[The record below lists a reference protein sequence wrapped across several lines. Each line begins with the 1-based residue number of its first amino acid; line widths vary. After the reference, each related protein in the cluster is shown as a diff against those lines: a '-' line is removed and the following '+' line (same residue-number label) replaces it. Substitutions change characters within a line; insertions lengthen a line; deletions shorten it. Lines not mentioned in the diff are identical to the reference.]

1 MNKQEFLTILKQSLD
16 GEIPD
21 YEVEN
26 NIHYYETYLVDEQNK
41 TLDEKLREL
50 GEPRLIARTIIDA
63 YLASK
68 EGSFR
73 KSTYSNYD
81 YEEDYNEAKKE
92 KSSQGNVKY
101 YTWDTMKWYQ
111 KIIFIIIG
119 VIIAVVFVGLFT
131 LGINIF
137 FRILLPVLLIM
148 FVIKK
153 IAKLFL

>member
-1 MNKQEFLTILKQSLD
+1 MSKQEFLTILKQSLD

-50 GEPRLIARTIIDA
+50 GEPRLIAKTIVDA

-68 EGSFR
+68 ENSFQ
-73 KSTYSNYD
+73 KTAYSNRS
-81 YEEDYNEAKKE
+81 YEEDYEEVKKE
-92 KSSQGNVKY
+92 KKYQGTVKY
-101 YTWDTMKWYQ
+101 HTWNIMKWYQ
-111 KIIFIIIG
+111 KIIFIMISI
-119 VIIAVVFVGLFT
+119 VAAIFLIGLFT

-137 FRILLPVLLIM
+137 FRIIFPVLLII

-153 IAKLFL
+153 IAKLF

>member
-26 NIHYYETYLVDEQNK
+26 NIHYYETYLVDEKNK

-119 VIIAVVFVGLFT
+119 EVKGFSPNSLNFKQIRSVVYEPDVRYCFYGCP
-131 LGINIF
+131 GSHYPPG
-137 FRILLPVLLIM
+137 R
-148 FVIKK
+148 
-153 IAKLFL
+153 